1 MAQEKYRR
9 DVLITP
15 KCLPSVFL
23 RVEVAVKKKK
33 EIIKAEQCVP
43 DTWLWEYRIRR
54 TPLRSPSFS
63 KLVVGA
69 RGRESLRGSSSILAP
84 TLEESKH
91 RSIRPEQLLL
101 LSSLDGARRWKFRD
115 VCVAEMRGRISRVTR
130 TILFR
135 LPHRLRITTS
145 REPIFDI
152 YFLRAV
158 RRLFG
163 RLPDIETLIDVYIRC
178 NPILPPFLKSFSPL
192 SFAFTTVETV
202 QRSRQRSHR
211 YPNRFRGCSRWQ

>member
-33 EIIKAEQCVP
+33 EIIKA
-43 DTWLWEYRIRR
+43 DTWEYRIRR

-135 LPHRLRITTS
+135 LPHRLRINQPRADLRYILFARGTTPLWPAS
-145 REPIFDI
+145 R
-152 YFLRAV
+152 YRNA
-158 RRLFG
+158 
-163 RLPDIETLIDVYIRC
+163 YRC
-178 NPILPPFLKSFSPL
+178 LYSL
-192 SFAFTTVETV
+192 
-202 QRSRQRSHR
+202 
-211 YPNRFRGCSRWQ
+211 

>member
-101 LSSLDGARRWKFRD
+101 LSSLDGGNSVMFAWPR
-115 VCVAEMRGRISRVTR
+115 CAAEFLALLERFYFGYLIGYGS
-130 TILFR
+130 
-135 LPHRLRITTS
+135 TS
-145 REPIFDI
+145 RESIFDI

-192 SFAFTTVETV
+192 SFTFTTVETV

>member
-15 KCLPSVFL
+15 KCLSSVFL
-23 RVEVAVKKKK
+23 GVEVAVKKKK

-43 DTWLWEYRIRR
+43 DTWLWEYRIHR

-135 LPHRLRITTS
+135 LPHRLRINQPRADLRYILFARGTTPLWPAS
-145 REPIFDI
+145 R
-152 YFLRAV
+152 YRNA
-158 RRLFG
+158 
-163 RLPDIETLIDVYIRC
+163 YRC
-178 NPILPPFLKSFSPL
+178 LYSL
-192 SFAFTTVETV
+192 
-202 QRSRQRSHR
+202 
-211 YPNRFRGCSRWQ
+211 

>member
-69 RGRESLRGSSSILAP
+69 RGRESCGVQVRSWPRPWKSRSIDRFDRNNSSSSP
-84 TLEESKH
+84 
-91 RSIRPEQLLL
+91 RSTV
-101 LSSLDGARRWKFRD
+101 LDGGNSVMFAWPR
-115 VCVAEMRGRISRVTR
+115 CAAEFLALLERFYFGYLIGYGS
-130 TILFR
+130 
-135 LPHRLRITTS
+135 TS

-192 SFAFTTVETV
+192 SFTFTTVETV